1 MHFISP
7 PEYTTTL
14 CAYCGKYTR
23 DYWMKEADEPVY
35 CSQDCADTVV
45 AWAEDHDIA
54 TPTPITDEVTHGD
67 FEFRANDAVLDG
79 HLQASEMLR
88 ALI

>member
-1 MHFISP
+1 MNFISP

-14 CAYCGKYTR
+14 CAYCGAYTR
-23 DYWMKEADEPVY
+23 DYWTKEAGEPVY

-54 TPTPITDEVTHGD
+54 TPTPITDDVTHGD
-67 FEFRANDAVLDG
+67 FEFRADDAILDG

>member
-7 PEYTTTL
+7 PEYTITL
-14 CAYCGKYTR
+14 CALCGKYTR
-23 DYWMKEADEPVY
+23 DYWMKEVGEPIY
-35 CSQDCADTVV
+35 CSQDCAD
-45 AWAEDHDIA
+45 AAIAYAEDDIDA
-54 TPTPITDEVTHGD
+54 SPTPITDDATHGD
-67 FEFRANDAVLDG
+67 FEFRADDSLLDG

>member
-7 PEYTTTL
+7 PEYVITL
-14 CAYCGKYTR
+14 CSYCNHYTR
-23 DYWMKEADEPVY
+23 DYMTKDIGEPVY
-35 CSQDCADTVV
+35 CSADCAD
-45 AWAEDHDIA
+45 AAIAYAEDYDIDA
-54 TPTPITDEVTHGD
+54 SSTPITADQHGD
-67 FEFRANDAVLDG
+67 FEFRADDSLLDG